1 MRVGTSAKDPTPL
14 RATPEATEA
23 TARPGGG
30 GAERRSAALL
40 AVLNRYGVLFALLGL
55 VVVFS
60 ILLPQTFFTLGNFS
74 TILSSQAILLILAL
88 GLILPLS
95 TGEFDLSIGSVLGF
109 AAVLMAFFSGM
120 AGLSPL
126 VAAAATLA
134 VGLVVGFVNGLFVVR
149 FGVNAFIVTL
159 GTSTILTG
167 LTLAV
172 SGGQIVNLSYTA
184 LQNLSSYQVAGL
196 PVPVYVALLAAVVL
210 WYLFQHTPY
219 GRHLFF
225 VGEGREVARL
235 AGLPV
240 DRLRW
245 GTFLASAFLS
255 SIAGILAVGQLGA
268 ADPAM
273 GASYLLPAFAAAFLG
288 ATTIQP
294 GRFNAWGTVVAASL
308 LITGVT
314 GLELLGASS
323 WAEQVFNGAA
333 LVAAVTIARFGAREA
348 R

>member
-1 MRVGTSAKDPTPL
+1 MGSSAEGPTPASGTSQA
-14 RATPEATEA
+14 PEMGE
-23 TARPGGG
+23 GGG
-30 GAERRSAALL
+30 RTASGWGAPLL
-40 AVLNRYGVLFALLGL
+40 AALNRYGVLFALLGL
-55 VVVFS
+55 VAVFS
-60 ILLPQTFFTLGNFS
+60 LLLPQTFFTLGNFS
-74 TILSSQAILLILAL
+74 TILSSQAILLIVAL

-95 TGEFDLSIGSVLGF
+95 TGEFDLSVAAMLGF
-109 AAVLMAFFSGM
+109 AAVLMGFFSGVS
-120 AGLSPL
+120 GLSL
-126 VAAAATLA
+126 WLACAATLA
-134 VGLVVGFVNGLFVVR
+134 VGLAVGFVNGLFVVR

-159 GTSTILTG
+159 GTSTILAG

-172 SGGQIVNLSYTA
+172 SGGQIVNLNYMA
-184 LQNLSSYQVAGL
+184 LQNLATFQVLGL
-196 PVPVYVALLAAVVL
+196 PVPVYVALAAAVVL
-210 WYLFQHTPY
+210 WYLYQHTPY

-245 GTFLASAFLS
+245 GTFLASALLS
-255 SIAGILAVGQLGA
+255 SIAGLLAVGQLGA

-273 GASYLLPAFAAAFLG
+273 GGSYLLPAFAAAFLG

-294 GRFNAWGTVVAASL
+294 GRFNAWGTVVAAYL

-333 LVAAVTIARFGAREA
+333 LVAAVTVARFGVREG